1 MARIGVDKA
10 ARRKGMPRE
19 HVINIDPARP
29 LGEEPRTGHN
39 RWHEA
44 IEPVVEVAPGDTV
57 VYETRD
63 AFDGQLNGESTAED
77 VGNLDLNVVHPLTGP
92 VFVKGAEPGDLLEV
106 RLVAIEADPWER
118 WGYTVEVPGF
128 GFLREEF
135 PDPYIIHWRLHGN
148 EYAESEE
155 LPGVRIRCLPH
166 PGVLG
171 LAPSARLRRR
181 AAEREA
187 ALAER
192 GGFALLPDPGG
203 AVPSDETVA
212 QEALRTIPPRET
224 AGNIDIKQIGPGTTV
239 LLPVYVEGG
248 LVSTGD
254 VHYAQGDC
262 EACGTAI
269 EMRSRVH
276 LSFGIRKGEAER
288 QGIRD
293 LQFFRDDYFSRPEL
307 AVPRRFFATTG
318 IGVHRDGTNESEDLS
333 LSAKNALLNMIEH
346 LETRGF
352 TRQQAYALCSVAV
365 DLRISQTV
373 DVPNLLVSALLPLD
387 IFM

>member
-1 MARIGVDKA
+1 
-10 ARRKGMPRE
+10 MPQE
-19 HVINIDPARP
+19 HVVSIDPSKP
-29 LGEEPRTGHN
+29 LGEEPGTGHN

-44 IEPVVEVAPGDTV
+44 IEPVVEVDPGDTI

-63 AFDGQLNGESTAED
+63 AFDGQLNRESTAED
-77 VGNLDLNVVHPLTGP
+77 VGNLDLSGVHPLTGP

-106 RLVAIEADPWER
+106 KLVAVEADPWEQ

-128 GFLREEF
+128 GFLRDEF
-135 PDPYIIHWRLHGN
+135 PEPYIVHWRLHGN
-148 EYAESEE
+148 EYAESEQ
-155 LPGVRIRCLPH
+155 LPGVRIRCNPH

-171 LAPSARLRRR
+171 LAPSAELRQR
-181 AAEREA
+181 ATERES

-203 AVPSDETVA
+203 AVPTDEA
-212 QEALRTIPPRET
+212 IAREGLRTIPPRET
-224 AGNIDIKQIGPGTTV
+224 AGNIDIKQLSPGTIV
-239 LLPVYVEGG
+239 LLPVYAEGG

-269 EMRSRVH
+269 EVRTRVH
-276 LSFGIRKGEAER
+276 LRFGIRKGEAER
-288 QGIRD
+288 RGIQD
-293 LQFFRDDYFSRPEL
+293 LQYFRDDYFTPPEL
-307 AVPRRFFATTG
+307 AAPRRFFATTG
-318 IGVHRDGTNESEDLS
+318 IGVHKDGTNESEDLS

-346 LETRGF
+346 LKTRGF
-352 TRQQAYALCSVAV
+352 DRQQAYALCSVAV
-365 DLRISQTV
+365 DLRISQVV

>member
-1 MARIGVDKA
+1 
-10 ARRKGMPRE
+10 MPQE
-19 HVINIDPARP
+19 HVVSIDPSKR
-29 LGEEPRTGHN
+29 LGEEPGTGHN

-44 IEPVVEVAPGDTV
+44 IEPVVEVEKGDTV

-63 AFDGQLNGESTAED
+63 AFDGQLDGESTAED

-106 RLVAIEADPWER
+106 ELVAVEADPWEQ

-128 GFLREEF
+128 GFLRDEF
-135 PDPYIIHWRLHGN
+135 PDPYIVHWRLHGN
-148 EYAESEE
+148 EYAESEQ
-155 LPGVRIRCLPH
+155 LPGVRIRSNPH

-171 LAPSARLRRR
+171 LAPSTELRRR
-181 AAEREA
+181 ATEREG
-187 ALAER
+187 ALAEG

-203 AVPSDETVA
+203 AVPTDEA
-212 QEALRTIPPRET
+212 IAREALRTIPPRET
-224 AGNIDIKQIGPGTTV
+224 AGNIDIKQLSPGTTV
-239 LLPVYVEGG
+239 LLPVYAQGA

-269 EMRSRVH
+269 EVRTRVH
-276 LSFGIRKGEAER
+276 LRFGIRKGEAER
-288 QGIRD
+288 RGIRD
-293 LQFFRDDYFSRPEL
+293 LQFFRDDYFTRPEL

-318 IGVHRDGTNESEDLS
+318 IGVHKDGTNESEDLS

-352 TRQQAYALCSVAV
+352 DRQQAYALCSVAV
-365 DLRISQTV
+365 DLRISQVV